1 MNHKIICCSYYAFYD
16 LQIEHMRYCNEKGDS
31 QMLPY
36 IPQTLP
42 IKNLDWHRLIPL
54 VSKSNAILSQYNGL
68 LESLVN
74 PHVLLAPMTTKEAT
88 LSSKIEGTQATLSE
102 VFRYEAGE
110 NYNQEKNEDI
120 EEIQNYR
127 KAMFEAE
134 NMLKDK
140 PFIHLNMI
148 KRLHEILLAGVR
160 GNNKARGEFR
170 KIQNWIGV
178 SGSTIE
184 NAKYVPPTPT
194 EMMKALDNWEKYIN
208 TDDVEDILIQLAFIH
223 AQFEIIH
230 PFLDGNGR
238 IGRIL
243 IPLFLY
249 AKQYLKLPVFYLSEY
264 LESNRE
270 GYYNHLNA
278 ITGKNDWQQWIE
290 FFLNAIILQ
299 AEKNTKKA
307 KEVLALYDKMK
318 DRFISVTKSQ
328 YSATALDALFTKPI
342 ISSAQFFV
350 DAKIDSRVTA
360 NRILQ
365 KLTADGILEIIKEGK
380 GNQPST
386 YAFNE
391 LLDIV

>member
-1 MNHKIICCSYYAFYD
+1 
-16 LQIEHMRYCNEKGDS
+16 
-31 QMLPY
+31 MLPY
-36 IPQTLP
+36 VPHELP
-42 IKNLDWHRLIPL
+42 ITSLDWHKLIPL

-68 LESLVN
+68 LESMVN
-74 PHVLLAPMTTKEAT
+74 PHVLLAPMTMKEAT

-110 NYNQEKNEDI
+110 SYNQSKTKDI

-127 KAMFEAE
+127 KAMLEAE
-134 NMLKDK
+134 KLLKER

-148 KRLHEILLAGVR
+148 RKLHEILLAGVR

-170 KIQNWIGV
+170 KTQNWIGTM
-178 SGSTIE
+178 GSSIE
-184 NAKYVPPTPT
+184 EAKYVPPTPV

-249 AKQYLKLPVFYLSEY
+249 SKQYLKLPVFYLSEY

-270 GYYNHLNA
+270 EYYSHLNA
-278 ITGKNDWQQWIE
+278 ITQDNNWQQWIE
-290 FFLNAIILQ
+290 FFLKAIIYQ
-299 AEKNTKKA
+299 AEENTKKA
-307 KEVLALYDKMK
+307 KEVLSLYDKMK
-318 DRFISVTKSQ
+318 DRFIQVTKSQ

-342 ISSAQFFV
+342 ISSAQFVV

-365 KLTADGILEIIKEGK
+365 KLVADKILDVIKEGK

-386 YAFNE
+386 YAFKD
-391 LLDIV
+391 LLAIV

>member
-1 MNHKIICCSYYAFYD
+1 
-16 LQIEHMRYCNEKGDS
+16 
-31 QMLPY
+31 MLPFV
-36 IPQTLP
+36 PHTLP
-42 IKNLDWHRLIPL
+42 IKELDWHRLIPL

-68 LESLVN
+68 LESMVN

-110 NYNQEKNEDI
+110 SYNQDKTRDI

-127 KAMFEAE
+127 RAMLEAE
-134 NMLKDK
+134 DMLKEK

-148 KRLHEILLAGVR
+148 KKLHKILLSGVR
-160 GNNKARGEFR
+160 GANKARGEFR
-170 KIQNWIGV
+170 KTQNWIGTL
-178 SGSTIE
+178 GCTME
-184 NAKYVPPTPT
+184 NAKYVPPMVT
-194 EMMKALDNWEKYIN
+194 EMMNALDNWEKYLN
-208 TDDVEDILIQLAFIH
+208 SDDVEDILIQLAIIH

-238 IGRIL
+238 MGRIL

-249 AKQYLKLPVFYLSEY
+249 SKKYLKLPVFYLSEY
-264 LESNRE
+264 LENNRDE
-270 GYYNHLNA
+270 YYSCLNA
-278 ITGKNDWQQWIE
+278 ITKNNDWQQWIE
-290 FFLNAIILQ
+290 FFLKAIIYQ
-299 AEKNTKKA
+299 AEENTKKA
-307 KEVLALYDKMK
+307 KEVLSLYDEMK
-318 DRFISVTKSQ
+318 NKFIQVTKSQ

-342 ISSAQFFV
+342 ISSAQFVV

-365 KLTADGILEIIKEGK
+365 KLTAENILEIIKEGK

-386 YAFNE
+386 YAFKE
-391 LLDIV
+391 LLNIV

>member
-1 MNHKIICCSYYAFYD
+1 
-16 LQIEHMRYCNEKGDS
+16 
-31 QMLPY
+31 ML
-36 IPQTLP
+36 
-42 IKNLDWHRLIPL
+42 
-54 VSKSNAILSQYNGL
+54 
-68 LESLVN
+68 
-74 PHVLLAPMTTKEAT
+74 
-88 LSSKIEGTQATLSE
+88 
-102 VFRYEAGE
+102 
-110 NYNQEKNEDI
+110 
-120 EEIQNYR
+120 
-127 KAMFEAE
+127 EAE

-318 DRFISVTKSQ
+318 DRFNSVTKSQ

>member
-1 MNHKIICCSYYAFYD
+1 
-16 LQIEHMRYCNEKGDS
+16 
-31 QMLPY
+31 MLPY
-36 IPQTLP
+36 VPHSLP
-42 IKNLDWHRLIPL
+42 ITNLDWHKLIPL

-68 LESLVN
+68 LESMVN

-110 NYNQEKNEDI
+110 NYNQEKVRDI

-127 KAMFEAE
+127 KAMLEAE

-148 KRLHEILLAGVR
+148 KKLHEILLSGVR
-160 GNNKARGEFR
+160 GDNKARGEFR
-170 KIQNWIGV
+170 KTQNWIGTF
-178 SGSTIE
+178 GSTIE
-184 NAKYVPPTPT
+184 EAKYVPPSP
-194 EMMKALDNWEKYIN
+194 MDMVKALDNWEKYIN
-208 TDDVEDILIQLAFIH
+208 TDEVEDILIQLAVIH

-249 AKQYLKLPVFYLSEY
+249 SKQYLKLPVFYLSEY
-264 LESNRE
+264 LENNRE
-270 GYYNHLNA
+270 EYYAHLNA
-278 ITGKNDWQQWIE
+278 ITKDNNWQQWVE
-290 FFLNAIILQ
+290 FFLRAIIYQ

-307 KEVLALYDKMK
+307 KEVLTLYDNMK
-318 DRFISVTKSQ
+318 DRFIHVTKSQ

-342 ISSAQFFV
+342 ISSAQFVV

-365 KLTADGILEIIKEGK
+365 KLTSENILEIIKEGK

-386 YAFNE
+386 YAFKE